1 MLPAGYVQS
10 EAVRLEIYGRV
21 ARCRSED
28 ELDDLEEE
36 TSRRFGRLPPAARD
50 FFAAARLRIDCR
62 RRGIIRLD
70 VGLDAVAATFLPGR
84 LRKSKARSLQRDGD
98 RVVYISDGR
107 DGPLR
112 KVEEFLDILDE

>member
-1 MLPAGYVQS
+1 LPANYVQS
-10 EAVRLEIYGRV
+10 EAVRLEIYARA
-21 ARCRSED
+21 ARCRGED

-36 TSRRFGRLPPAARD
+36 TSRRFGKLPPYAHD

-70 VGLDAVAATFLPGR
+70 VGPEAAAATFLPGR

-98 RVVYISDGR
+98 RVVYISKEGE
-107 DGPLR
+107 GPLR
-112 KVEEFLDILDE
+112 NVEDFLDLLDE